1 MTKIV
6 KKKQILKQ
14 KKLPIMKTKKFLF
27 LAAIALVFSFSC
39 RKAEKNV
46 VTDFAPVHR
55 WDTHAQAT
63 WDTLRTIPDG
73 EKVRFITK
81 NIPNLIPKIIE
92 EVKYAS
98 KQKIEVTKLVFAFGS
113 GKAKGVMDG
122 SGIRH
127 DGIYEN
133 ELIAKLWTNPVTE
146 LGDPIIV
153 FVRCLNGMISI
164 EGHHEI
170 SGIINC
176 RFEIQPGQGLAHHL
190 PQLEAWANVAGNF
203 QIPIRDK
210 NGKVVSQE
218 KYLSYLG
225 RYESVLFPGDIIDMC
240 QGKVFN
246 KAGQE
251 VQFDRRLA
259 ETNNANAKAKKNGKK
274 RK

>member
-1 MTKIV
+1 
-6 KKKQILKQ
+6 
-14 KKLPIMKTKKFLF
+14 MKTKSFLF
-27 LAAIALVFSFSC
+27 LVVMALALSFSC

-46 VTDFAPVHR
+46 VRDIAPVYR
-55 WDTHAQAT
+55 WNDVHNPAL
-63 WDTLRTIPDG
+63 WDSIKNVPDS
-73 EKVRFITK
+73 EKVRFITD
-81 NIPNLIPKIIE
+81 NIPNLIPRIIE
-92 EVKYAS
+92 
-98 KQKIEVTKLVFAFGS
+98 QTKIAANEKFEVTSLVFAFGS
-113 GKAKGVMDG
+113 GSAKGVLDSAG
-122 SGIRH
+122 TRH

-133 ELIAKLWTNPVTE
+133 ELIAKLWTKPVTK

-170 SGIINC
+170 GNNINC